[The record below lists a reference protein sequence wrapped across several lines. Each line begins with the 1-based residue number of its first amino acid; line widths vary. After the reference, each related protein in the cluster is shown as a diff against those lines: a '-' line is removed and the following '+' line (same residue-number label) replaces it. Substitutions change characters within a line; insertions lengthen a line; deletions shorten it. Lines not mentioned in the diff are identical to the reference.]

1 MPALNDVPIPSD
13 SFCVRELG
21 EETIF
26 LTEKGDQL
34 HCLDAVGSFI
44 WREMDGKQSLGD
56 IVQAICAEYAVEQ
69 PTAEKDLLRFAAAL
83 AEKGIIRLEAGS

>member
-1 MPALNDVPIPSD
+1 MPALTDVPVPAD

-26 LTEKGDQL
+26 LTEKGNQL

-44 WREMDGKQSLGD
+44 WKKMDGKRSLGD
-56 IVQAICAEYAVEQ
+56 IVQAICAEYAVAQ
-69 PTAEKDLLRFAAAL
+69 PTAENDLLRFAAAL
-83 AEKGIIRLEAGS
+83 VDKGIIRLETRS